1 MTSNPERMLRLSQ
14 SDLLFCPSVEAF
26 LQHKF
31 FRWDSAV
38 DRFLFLLTMSSS
50 SSDSEMS
57 FGSENSEIYYIA
69 EENDRSRLST
79 SQTE

>member
-1 MTSNPERMLRLSQ
+1 MTLNPERTLGLSH
-14 SDLLFCPSVEAF
+14 SGLLLCPSVEAF
-26 LQHKF
+26 LQHNF

-57 FGSENSEIYYIA
+57 FDSE
-69 EENDRSRLST
+69 D
-79 SQTE
+79 